1 MREMLFNMNDSV
13 KVRLTEYG
21 RNVIKAEH
29 EREFAGNLD
38 RFPYTGTPTDEE
50 GYTQFQLWVLAK
62 TFGHVMNNGA
72 KLAFDTEIKIV
83 LDNTLPVQGE
93 DKSKGEKTNMKQI
106 KRIDAVV
113 KGLTLPAKSLA
124 ARKARINS
132 AINMAKLNAD
142 ADLEQAELNYENA
155 LSRIDGGDDMD
166 RAIFEANNAL
176 NEIRNLKELAENI
189 VKIETDMN
197 SMVDIEE

>member
-21 RNVIKAEH
+21 RNFLNTEY
-29 EREFAGNLD
+29 EREFAGNIT
-38 RFPYTGTPTDEE
+38 RFPYAEIPTDEE

-62 TFGHVMNNGA
+62 QFGHLMHNGA

-93 DKSKGEKTNMKQI
+93 EKSKGEKTGMKQI

-166 RAIFEANNAL
+166 RAIIEANNAL

-189 VKIETDMN
+189 IKIETDMN